1 MFTDT
6 QARPVS
12 GRYYPLTFA
21 QLVHRVAGFPSEA
34 HRCHTG
40 NRIRAHLR
48 NSLVETALGHQ
59 LCTLS
64 SKRYLAVLSL
74 PDNVPVALGRR
85 ALACALECM
94 IAFGESG
101 PLQLRAD
108 RAQTFYRAFL
118 GPLGRL
124 TITRDVRHRG
134 GLGWSPCDLGQ
145 VIALSHRY
153 RRCLRQEVIVRTTL
167 QSRRL
172 WR

>member
-21 QLVHRVAGFPSEA
+21 QLVHRAAGFPAEA
-34 HRCHTG
+34 HGCRTG

-48 NSLVETALGHQ
+48 NSLVETVHGHQ
-59 LCTLS
+59 LCTLAP
-64 SKRYLAVLSL
+64 KRYLAVLSL
-74 PDNVPVALGRR
+74 PDTVPVALGRR
-85 ALACALECM
+85 ALERALECM
-94 IAFGESG
+94 IAFGEPD
-101 PLQLRAD
+101 PLHSRAD
-108 RAQTFYRAFL
+108 WARTFYRAFL

-124 TITRDVRHRG
+124 TMTRDVTHWDG
-134 GLGWSPCDLGQ
+134 FGWGPCNWGQ
-145 VIALSHRY
+145 VIALSRRY
-153 RRCLRQEVIVRTTL
+153 RRCLRQEVIVSTTL